1 MKAIYVEFALLS
13 FLIISLQA
21 EALLGQDQP
30 VEIVSIVVE
39 TFLIGKGSNTESF
52 VPRDSEFP
60 IKNSVGGDSIEDWH
74 WKNRIYPIDTRWDIL
89 DICKW
94 LCWCLT

>member
-1 MKAIYVEFALLS
+1 MRIRFREVRKWVDGTYFLS
-13 FLIISLQA
+13 S
-21 EALLGQDQP
+21 
-30 VEIVSIVVE
+30 VVE